1 MTMLRRVV
9 ALIAV
14 AVSLALA
21 LSAVRYLADAP
32 VKVNP
37 NVQLSANETYSVGM
51 WVAVPAMPHSEL
63 FVQAIE
69 ELVATF
75 TATQTNVTVTTTF
88 VPAQELEGAL
98 REALARG
105 EPPDVLVNSAPSPAD
120 YGALQ
125 VPLGLYLSPAEK
137 ERLPPA
143 IIAQLSASGELATLP
158 LAYTFR
164 VFAANPA
171 VLRAA
176 GADIDRYGQNGWTWN
191 DFFAV
196 VDTLNRR
203 GKRGLV
209 LTNAELPLLRSLAAS
224 LGKPSP
230 FGAGGGLEWGLSE
243 LQALGETARRL
254 APAANLSAGNAIA
267 ADEDALARFLGGQ
280 AGLIGPLNPELTRW
294 LLSAAQKRGLTPLL
308 LPVPFLGP
316 TPVVD
321 IAAVSVVLFRQAAF
335 RGHRHT
341 RAAAELAKHLSANA
355 APVFDTHLA
364 LLARHTEG
372 AAYANLSLAPA
383 APYYPAWV
391 SAQQPHGWEQALLP
405 LWLRLSAGELSP
417 SEFATEAYSV
427 LSAFL
432 R

>member
-9 ALIAV
+9 ALVAV

-21 LSAVRYLADAP
+21 LSAVRDLADAP

-37 NVQLSANETYSVGM
+37 SVQLSAHETYSVSM
-51 WVAVPAMPHSEL
+51 WVSVPAMPRSEL

-75 TATQTNVTVTTTF
+75 TATWSNVAVTTSF
-88 VPAQELEGAL
+88 VPAQELQHAL
-98 REALARG
+98 RAALTRG

-120 YGALQ
+120 YGALH
-125 VPLGLYLSPAEK
+125 VPLGLYLSAAEK
-137 ERLPPA
+137 GRLSPA
-143 IIAQLSASGELATLP
+143 IIAQLSARGELAALP

-176 GADIDRYGQNGWTWN
+176 GVDIALYAQRAWSWDE
-191 DFFAV
+191 FFTA
-196 VDTLNRR
+196 TAALNRQ

-209 LTNAELPLLRSLAAS
+209 LTNAHFPLLRSLAAS
-224 LGKPSP
+224 LGQPSP

-254 APAANLSAGNAIA
+254 APAE

-294 LLSAAQKRGLTPLL
+294 LLSTAQKRGLTPLL

-355 APVFDTHLA
+355 APIFSTHLA
-364 LLARHTEG
+364 LLAQHTEG

-383 APYYPAWV
+383 TPYYPAWGM
-391 SAQQPHGWEQALLP
+391 AQHAHGWEQTLLP
-405 LWLRLSAGELSP
+405 LWLRLLAGELSP

-427 LSAFL
+427 LSASVN
-432 R
+432 RAVTGR